1 MNVPRQTGEIFEIL
15 SKGQFICSNSSDI
28 RICKLFDIIDDKENY
43 ESLREYFQT
52 INFTLEKGDEF
63 YFLSRRNESK
73 ADIERKLEA
82 AMKWID
88 IVDFLKTFDNSFGS
102 GFSFSPSSVAVNIS
116 VDAVLKDKAEGLR
129 SLLKIEE
136 KTSYPDLVSKIADLL
151 CKDGF
156 MEVEN
161 EIMNSYKVLASFKFL
176 EELINIINIPDE
188 NEIPE

>member
-28 RICKLFDIIDDKENY
+28 RISKLFDIIDDKENY
-43 ESLREYFQT
+43 ESLREYLLN
-52 INFTLEKGDEF
+52 INFILEKGDEF

-82 AMKWID
+82 SMKWID

-102 GFSFSPSSVAVNIS
+102 GFSFSPSSVAVNIT

-129 SLLKIEE
+129 NLLKIEE

-176 EELINIINIPDE
+176 EELINIINIRDE